1 MILNA
6 GNYRFVNHE
15 GHEAREAIPS
25 IFAPFAFE
33 NPNVPFVAI
42 PFAAY
47 ASPAMTNKLFTRW
60 LPCATLAAW
69 SSVLLYFYFSGRITA
84 FLIPTF
90 RPYVLIA
97 GVVLAAM
104 AAMFLFQSADAQC
117 CAESECGHP
126 MSRLAAG
133 KVLTFLILLLPITVS
148 AYFSPDGFGKAAIE
162 NRGIIMDASAL
173 GLAPT
178 REAVSKPVESPL
190 PTNAESTPPGA
201 ATEQPSPGDYL
212 QRTPEGHIVAEVL
225 DLLYAAQDTTLRGDF
240 EGKTVELIGQLM
252 PDKTTEG
259 GAGNRFKAVRMFM
272 TCCAADARPVATL
285 VEADPMPDFPEM
297 TWIKI
302 TGTATF
308 PTENGRRT
316 AVLKATKIDKSDPP
330 EESMLY

>member
-1 MILNA
+1 
-6 GNYRFVNHE
+6 
-15 GHEAREAIPS
+15 
-25 IFAPFAFE
+25 
-33 NPNVPFVAI
+33 
-42 PFAAY
+42 
-47 ASPAMTNKLFTRW
+47 MTNKLFSRW

-97 GVVLAAM
+97 GVVLGAM
-104 AAMFLFQSADAQC
+104 AALFLFQSADAEC
-117 CAESECGHP
+117 CSAAECGHP
-126 MSRLAAG
+126 LSRLAAG
-133 KVLTFLILLLPITVS
+133 KVLTFLILLLPISVS
-148 AYFSPDGFGKAAIE
+148 AFFSPDSFGKAAIE
-162 NRGIIMDASAL
+162 NRGIITDASAL
-173 GLAPT
+173 GAPPT
-178 REAVSKPVESPL
+178 REAIRQPVESPL
-190 PTNAESTPPGA
+190 PTNTESA
-201 ATEQPSPGDYL
+201 APAAPAAKTEPSPGDYL
-212 QRTPEGHIVAEVL
+212 QRTPEGHIMAEVL

-252 PDKTTEG
+252 PDKSSGAEG
-259 GAGNRFKAVRMFM
+259 KRFKAVRMFM

-285 VEADPMPDFPEM
+285 VETETLPEFPEM

-316 AVLKATKIDKSDPP
+316 AVLKATKVEKSSPP

>member
-1 MILNA
+1 MFRLSA
-6 GNYRFVNHE
+6 TLLPPTF
-15 GHEAREAIPS
+15 P
-25 IFAPFAFE
+25 
-33 NPNVPFVAI
+33 
-42 PFAAY
+42 
-47 ASPAMTNKLFTRW
+47 PAMTNKLFSRW

-97 GVVLAAM
+97 GLVLGAM
-104 AAMFLFQSADAQC
+104 AALFLFQSADAEC
-117 CAESECGHP
+117 CSAAECGHP
-126 MSRLAAG
+126 LSRLAAG
-133 KVLTFLILLLPITVS
+133 KVLTFLILLLPISVS
-148 AYFSPDGFGKAAIE
+148 AFFSPDSFGKAAIE
-162 NRGIIMDASAL
+162 NRGIITDASAL
-173 GLAPT
+173 GPAPT
-178 REAVSKPVESPL
+178 REAISQPVESPL
-190 PTNAESTPPGA
+190 PTNGAVTTPP
-201 ATEQPSPGDYL
+201 ATATTTKEPSPGDYL
-212 QRTPEGHIVAEVL
+212 QRTPEGHIMAEVL

-252 PDKTTEG
+252 PDKSSGGEG
-259 GAGNRFKAVRMFM
+259 TRFKAVRMFM

-285 VEADPMPDFPEM
+285 VEAEKLPDLPEM

-316 AVLKATKIDKSDPP
+316 AVLKAVKVEKSGPP